1 MASHN
6 SGISGT
12 PEEELPH
19 TVSVAPALPLVCSFV
34 CSPPPEH
41 VFSES
46 RLPVDLQNV
55 VIKVRFLTRS
65 RGHCFLFVAVLALHG
80 WKKKNELVEIECDCE
95 QLLLQQQVAGATHPG
110 LPSV

>member
-41 VFSES
+41 VFSDS

-65 RGHCFLFVAVLALHG
+65 RGPCFLFVVLALYV
-80 WKKKNELVEIECDCE
+80 WKKKNELVEIECDCG
-95 QLLLQQQVAGATHPG
+95 QLLLQQQVAGCATHPG